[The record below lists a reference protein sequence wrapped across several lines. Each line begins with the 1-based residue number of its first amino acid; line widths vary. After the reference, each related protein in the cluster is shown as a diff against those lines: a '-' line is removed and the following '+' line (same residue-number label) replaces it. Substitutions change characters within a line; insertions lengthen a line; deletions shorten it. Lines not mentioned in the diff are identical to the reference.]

1 MKLQQAD
8 ADCEQLRADLLQE
21 REAREHL
28 ERVVKDL
35 HQQLWPKPNS
45 DEDETDQLA
54 NGSS

>member
-45 DEDETDQLA
+45 VEDETDQLA

>member
-1 MKLQQAD
+1 MKLQQAE
-8 ADCEQLRADLLQE
+8 ADREQLRADLLQE

-45 DEDETDQLA
+45 DEDETCQPV
-54 NGSS
+54 NKSS